1 MLRHAFQG
9 GKPRLFS
16 YTGVVH
22 QNFCLCMP
30 APNSLALWHALG
42 QLLSFFDKLLR
53 RRLSREEPA
62 SKGAGCG
69 ANPPLQEDLSGRHLL
84 RSYVRGPTYIGG
96 VLSGGESIWAEL
108 ASKPTFTQLY
118 DSTHRP

>member
-1 MLRHAFQG
+1 MPFRVGSPGYFLHRCSASKFLLVHA
-9 GKPRLFS
+9 R
-16 YTGVVH
+16 T
-22 QNFCLCMP
+22 
-30 APNSLALWHALG
+30 
-42 QLLSFFDKLLR
+42 QLTRPMACTWTTPFFFDKLLR